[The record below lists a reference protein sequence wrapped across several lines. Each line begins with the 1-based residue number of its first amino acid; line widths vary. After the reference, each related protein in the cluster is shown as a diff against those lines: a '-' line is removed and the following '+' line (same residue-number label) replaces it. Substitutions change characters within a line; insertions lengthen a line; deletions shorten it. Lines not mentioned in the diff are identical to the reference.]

1 MGKLIDKVHFAIAA
15 QCLDFATTLN
25 NATYLL
31 GNAVNVKN
39 YGRLTVVIMG
49 GSSAGVTG
57 AVTLRQAATAAG
69 VVVGATIVPI
79 EWVYVNTQTSVESD
93 TWVKT
98 AVTDDSITSIAGAHY
113 LNYIIELE
121 TAVLTYEWVGLNIVA
136 AGGAKY
142 MSALYILSDPRYIC
156 AEDAPSCIV

>member
-1 MGKLIDKVHFAIAA
+1 MKLIDQVKFVVAA

-31 GNAVNVKN
+31 GNAISMKN
-39 YGRLTVVIMG
+39 WGHLTVVITG
-49 GSSAGVTG
+49 GSSGGVTG

-79 EWVYVNTQTSVESD
+79 KYVWINTQTSAESD

-98 AVTDDSITSIAGAHY
+98 DVVANSITSIASAHY
-113 LNYIIELE
+113 LNYVIELD
-121 TAVLTYEWVGLNIVA
+121 AQALTYEWVGLNIVA
-136 AGGAKY
+136 NGGAKY
-142 MSALYILSDPRYIC
+142 MSALYILSEPRYIS
-156 AEDAPSCIV
+156 AEDAPTAIV